1 MKRVLITLAVFL
13 SIVGVVSAQQWGN
26 NWGYSQNITV
36 TGTLQLQNGI
46 IAVVNGNNVYYV
58 PALERYIGFIEGLR
72 EGTQVSLEGYIAG
85 NSNYVQPARIT
96 INGKSYDFIANTPR
110 PMQNYGRNNARYGS
124 CCWGW

>member
-36 TGTLQLQNGI
+36 TGTLQLQNGT